1 MKSLSELFQSC
12 SFILS
17 SSDAAHVIK
26 PFYKVVFFC
35 GGVGDLIP
43 KLCVSKHKLVLT
55 VRGECN
61 IKQRGSMFKVKSI
74 LLTFALAQR
83 YHIPFVIS
91 AVTAKQNQPAQ

>member
-26 PFYKVVFFC
+26 PFYKVVIFVGVW
-35 GGVGDLIP
+35 GGLIP
-43 KLCVSKHKLVLT
+43 KLCVSKHKLVLA

-61 IKQRGSMFKVKSI
+61 IKKGGGGHV
-74 LLTFALAQR
+74 
-83 YHIPFVIS
+83 
-91 AVTAKQNQPAQ
+91 